1 MYKNFQKSP
10 LFDSLQKGSHFD
22 SLQKW
27 TFLTVLYIPRLP
39 PTLHTNM
46 NYRSYFLVYIEDFP
60 SRLVFVLHGGKLIAA
75 TNYLKKKKSRL

>member
-10 LFDSLQKGSHFD
+10 LFD

-75 TNYLKKKKSRL
+75 TNYLKKKISSIVRSIVDFPI